1 MITLLPYVNSCMK
14 PNFGLTVL
22 RIDQEASWC
31 DGRSCRVGGGGGIE
45 TGSIAAPATRLRR
58 FPKQQWRSQRYQ
70 IKGRAVDPTDRY
82 RGRVPAIQYDRNF
95 EWVLLVLLDR
105 STYSALEIW
114 QASRQNVRARLEA
127 PGSRARNERNSMG
140 ITQFVSI
147 ARKVWPQQDQAAGTA
162 DAREGGERERSK
174 ESQPTRKH
182 RHTANN
188 KGAQMGKVRAC
199 TETGWAEEKMTREC
213 AIRHGNQ
220 RCTSA
225 AMQGHN
231 THFSNINTSKDVWWL
246 DIPKRKIEQ
255 PSTDAL
261 HLLLCDDR
269 LGEQRFYHL
278 QVPISYLQKN
288 IRDFR
293 IRDDTDKIHLE
304 LRDCRV

>member
-1 MITLLPYVNSCMK
+1 MEQNDHTVAVRELLHEAKILASRYYALTRK
-14 PNFGLTVL
+14 PLGVTGEVAELEAAEALNLVL
-22 RIDQEASWC
+22 SPPRQPDYDAF
-31 DGRSCRVGGGGGIE
+31 RSSNGAVE
-45 TGSIAAPATRLRR
+45 
-58 FPKQQWRSQRYQ
+58 RYQ

-162 DAREGGERERSK
+162 DAS
-174 ESQPTRKH
+174 
-182 RHTANN
+182 
-188 KGAQMGKVRAC
+188 

-304 LRDCRV
+304 LAIAGSNIFQDVIGPGLVRFAQFRHCSFSIPSGS